1 MADADSDGQAS
12 TISEQKNRSK
22 DALKGKRKGD
32 KSLIVSREVYVTVFV
47 WEKTSI
53 WSKNNSNFQRL
64 SHKTRRTL
72 NALIS
77 IRSMNFSK

>member
-32 KSLIVSREVYVTVFV
+32 KSLIVSCEVYVTVVV
-47 WEKTSI
+47 WEKTFKG
-53 WSKNNSNFQRL
+53 SKNNSSDSRVIRL
-64 SHKTRRTL
+64 VAPRTR
-72 NALIS
+72 
-77 IRSMNFSK
+77 

>member
-32 KSLIVSREVYVTVFV
+32 KSLIVSWEVYVTVVV
-47 WEKTSI
+47 WEKTFKGLRIILIFSD
-53 WSKNNSNFQRL
+53 SQVMRL
-64 SHKTRRTL
+64 VAPRTR
-72 NALIS
+72 
-77 IRSMNFSK
+77 